1 MRILTPSK
9 TILLS
14 LSMFALT
21 CNINAQE
28 QNISLNQDPKFEQLL
43 NDKRKINTS
52 ISTNDTYKIQIFSG
66 KSDEAKKTLL
76 GFKREFNT
84 IDGTIIFNTPNYKV
98 IVGNF
103 KTRIE
108 AERNLEEIKKNIKVF
123 SLLNRPNKSI
133 CFQSKGPLL
142 SGPFDNLFTL

>member
-9 TILLS
+9 RVFLTFTMLT
-14 LSMFALT
+14 FAYNIHAQDQNLT
-21 CNINAQE
+21 V
-28 QNISLNQDPKFEQLL
+28 NQDPKFEQLL

-66 KSDEAKKTLL
+66 KSDEAKKTLSD
-76 GFKREFNT
+76 FKRENSD

-108 AERNLEEIKKNIKVF
+108 AERNLAEIKKKYKLVFLIK
-123 SLLNRPNKSI
+123 P
-133 CFQSKGPLL
+133 SK
-142 SGPFDNLFTL
+142 

>member
-9 TILLS
+9 RVFFT
-14 LSMFALT
+14 LT
-21 CNINAQE
+21 MITLAYNINAQE

-43 NDKRKINTS
+43 NEKRKINAS

-66 KSDEAKKTLL
+66 KSEEAKKTLSD
-76 GFKREFNT
+76 FKREFNT

-108 AERNLEEIKKNIKVF
+108 AEKNLAEIKKRYKSVF
-123 SLLNRPNKSI
+123 LLKP
-133 CFQSKGPLL
+133 SK
-142 SGPFDNLFTL
+142 

>member
-28 QNISLNQDPKFEQLL
+28 QTISLNQDPKFEQLL

-66 KSDEAKKTLL
+66 KSDEAKKTLS

-108 AERNLEEIKKNIKVF
+108 AERNLEEIKKKYKSVF
-123 SLLNRPNKSI
+123 LVKP
-133 CFQSKGPLL
+133 SK
-142 SGPFDNLFTL
+142 

>member
-9 TILLS
+9 RVFFT
-14 LSMFALT
+14 LT
-21 CNINAQE
+21 MLTLAYNINAQD
-28 QNISLNQDPKFEQLL
+28 QNLTLNQDPKFEQLL

-66 KSDEAKKTLL
+66 KSEEAKKTLSD
-76 GFKREFNT
+76 FKRENSD

-108 AERNLEEIKKNIKVF
+108 AERNLAEIKKRYKLVFLIK
-123 SLLNRPNKSI
+123 P
-133 CFQSKGPLL
+133 SK
-142 SGPFDNLFTL
+142 

>member
-9 TILLS
+9 RV
-14 LSMFALT
+14 FLT
-21 CNINAQE
+21 LTMLTLAYNINAQD
-28 QNISLNQDPKFEQLL
+28 QNLTVNQDPKFDQLL

-66 KSDEAKKTLL
+66 KSEEAKKTLSD
-76 GFKREFNT
+76 FKRENSN

-108 AERNLEEIKKNIKVF
+108 AERNLAEIKKRYKLVFLIK
-123 SLLNRPNKSI
+123 P
-133 CFQSKGPLL
+133 SK
-142 SGPFDNLFTL
+142 

>member
-9 TILLS
+9 RV
-14 LSMFALT
+14 FLT
-21 CNINAQE
+21 LTMLTLAYNMNAQD
-28 QNISLNQDPKFEQLL
+28 QNLTVNQDPKFEQLL

-66 KSDEAKKTLL
+66 KSEEAKKTLSD
-76 GFKREFNT
+76 FKRENSN

-108 AERNLEEIKKNIKVF
+108 AERNLAEIKKRYKLVFLIK
-123 SLLNRPNKSI
+123 P
-133 CFQSKGPLL
+133 SK
-142 SGPFDNLFTL
+142 

>member
-9 TILLS
+9 RAFLTFA
-14 LSMFALT
+14 MFTLAYSIHAQDQNLT
-21 CNINAQE
+21 V
-28 QNISLNQDPKFEQLL
+28 NQDPKFEQLL

-66 KSDEAKKTLL
+66 KSDEAKKTLTD
-76 GFKREFNT
+76 FKREYTN

-108 AERNLEEIKKNIKVF
+108 AERNLADIKNRYKNVFLIK
-123 SLLNRPNKSI
+123 PAK
-133 CFQSKGPLL
+133 
-142 SGPFDNLFTL
+142 